1 VLDVYLNT
9 SSRATRTTYEGVIR
23 PNQLGDDHHAA
34 FQDQVPGLVFFVEGD
49 GLRERE
55 GMKGGREGRRSVLEG
70 GDVNSGRERRSRKK
84 VT

>member
-1 VLDVYLNT
+1 
-9 SSRATRTTYEGVIR
+9 
-23 PNQLGDDHHAA
+23 
-34 FQDQVPGLVFFVEGD
+34 VEGD

-55 GMKGGREGRRSVLEG
+55 GMKGGREGRRSVSEG